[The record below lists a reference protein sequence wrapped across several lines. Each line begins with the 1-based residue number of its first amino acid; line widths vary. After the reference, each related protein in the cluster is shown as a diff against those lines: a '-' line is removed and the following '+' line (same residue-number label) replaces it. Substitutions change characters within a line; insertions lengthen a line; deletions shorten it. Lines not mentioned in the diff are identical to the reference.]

1 MNCPHCKSTKI
12 RSCKVKTV
20 LGYDQYRCRDCSKQY
35 NTRTNTFFNYIQ
47 YPTEVVMLAV
57 HYYYSLRNSLDD
69 VVELMAMRGFNL
81 SHQTVHNWTQT
92 FGVELGIK
100 LRDRRY
106 GHAGK
111 KWHTDATDIRVEGRW
126 CYLYRAIDK
135 AGNLVD
141 VYLSDVRDQA
151 AAEAFFKQAEKTTG
165 ITPEQITTDKEPELY
180 PAIANIFGPG
190 VKHRDNKYMNN
201 RIESDHRAVKS
212 RLSITKGLKNIFC
225 ALKFCTVFEE
235 VRNFFQ
241 MKNKTRSER
250 RRLLETR
257 LHDFRTIFILAT

>member
-92 FGVELGIK
+92 SVSYTH
-100 LRDRRY
+100 LRAHETRHD
-106 GHAGK
+106 
-111 KWHTDATDIRVEGRW
+111 
-126 CYLYRAIDK
+126 
-135 AGNLVD
+135 LV
-141 VYLSDVRDQA
+141 
-151 AAEAFFKQAEKTTG
+151 
-165 ITPEQITTDKEPELY
+165 
-180 PAIANIFGPG
+180 
-190 VKHRDNKYMNN
+190 
-201 RIESDHRAVKS
+201 
-212 RLSITKGLKNIFC
+212 C
-225 ALKFCTVFEE
+225 
-235 VRNFFQ
+235 
-241 MKNKTRSER
+241 
-250 RRLLETR
+250 RLLLEKK
-257 LHDFRTIFILAT
+257 